1 MYFLESLNFR
11 INLASRFHKL
21 TIVFIHELCSFNL
34 VKFRKIY
41 GLLKTVNL
49 IPKS

>member
-11 INLASRFHKL
+11 INLASRFHK
-21 TIVFIHELCSFNL
+21 IVFIHELCSFNL